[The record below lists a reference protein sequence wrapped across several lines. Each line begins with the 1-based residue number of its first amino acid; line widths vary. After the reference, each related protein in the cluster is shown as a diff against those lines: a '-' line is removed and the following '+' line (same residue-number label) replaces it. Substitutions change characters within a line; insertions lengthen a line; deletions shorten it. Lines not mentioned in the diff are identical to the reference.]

1 MSCFG
6 IETHLENLTER
17 NKFHIPSRYTRSSTI
32 KIIFESVNILKITFN
47 VILMMLT
54 YSLRI
59 NRIYN
64 LYENINTCHKSDH
77 SMPFNANCV
86 LSVEQPLFTIKW
98 N

>member
-6 IETHLENLTER
+6 TETHLENLTER

-32 KIIFESVNILKITFN
+32 KIIFKSVNILKITFN

-64 LYENINTCHKSDH
+64 SYENMNLRHKNDH
-77 SMPFNANCV
+77 STPLMLIAYFLKNNPF
-86 LSVEQPLFTIKW
+86 SP
-98 N
+98 